1 MKKYFVLTYLNIK
14 YLHYDYSYVKLC
26 LLLYTKPRIEHREMM
41 E

>member
-26 LLLYTKPRIEHREMM
+26 TIIYKA
-41 E
+41 